1 MRSDPRDY
9 ELAAPASLAAAVSL
23 MASDPGRWVPIAGG
37 TDLMVLYAAGKLPA
51 RRLVSIWNLPELR
64 RIEVLPDEVRIGAA
78 STYGDLLGNQVI
90 LAEFPLLANAA
101 ALTGG
106 VANQNRGTIGGNI
119 ANASPAGDSLPA
131 LLAYEAQL
139 VLVSARGEREVPY
152 VAFHRGYKTHALEA
166 GELIRAIR
174 LPRRFS
180 GYVSFYRKVGTRR
193 AQAIA
198 KVGVAALGKLSAGSI
213 EDVRIA
219 VASVAPF
226 PVRLPA
232 TEQLLLGKRAEPSLA
247 GAARETVA
255 KQIQPI
261 DDIRSAASY
270 RTAVAANL
278 VADFVES
285 LCAEAAGA

>member
-9 ELAAPASLAAAVSL
+9 ELAAPGNLAAAVSL
-23 MASDPGRWVPIAGG
+23 MASEPGCWVPIAGG

-64 RIEVLPDEVRIGAA
+64 RIEVLQDEIRIGAG
-78 STYGDLLGNQVI
+78 STYGDLLGNEAIVR
-90 LAEFPLLANAA
+90 EFPLLASAA
-101 ALTGG
+101 AATGG

-131 LLAYEAQL
+131 LLAYEARL

-152 VAFHRGYKTHALEA
+152 LEFHRGYKTHALEA
-166 GELIRAIR
+166 DELIRTVL

-180 GYVSFYRKVGTRR
+180 GYVSYSRKVGARR
-193 AQAIA
+193 AQAIS
-198 KVGVAALGKLSAGSI
+198 KVAVAALAKLSAGSI

-219 VASVAPF
+219 IASVAPF
-226 PVRLPA
+226 PMRLST
-232 TEQLLLGKRAEPSLA
+232 TERLLLGKRAEPRLA

-261 DDIRSAASY
+261 DDIRSTAAY

-285 LCAEAAGA
+285 LCAAGA